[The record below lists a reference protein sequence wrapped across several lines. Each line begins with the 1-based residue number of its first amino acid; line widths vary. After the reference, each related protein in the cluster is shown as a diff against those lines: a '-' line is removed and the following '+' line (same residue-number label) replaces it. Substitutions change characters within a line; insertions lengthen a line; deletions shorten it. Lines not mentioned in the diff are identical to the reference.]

1 MSEGGAPQPQPQT
14 QVQASS
20 SHRGGQSGRRGRSG
34 RGRGDRG
41 HANGG
46 RRGGGR
52 NAAPQP
58 QNQAQAATASE
69 TPAPAPAPASA
80 PAPQNSAPEQASS
93 GSGRRGRGRGGSR
106 GGGRRGTPTRG
117 GQVSGTQ
124 RRFGGHL
131 TTNAAAG
138 ADADDGSAPSLSA
151 EAPDFVPGQPVPRRS
166 APAPK
171 QKKPQYPLAPKSTAP
186 DLPTRIHEDV
196 SNGQY
201 ECVICSSEVL
211 RPSRVWS
218 CTLCWTVLHL
228 SCVKKWYT
236 SQLKKD
242 DDTHSWRC
250 PGCNSNLTEEPTT
263 YHCWCGKDIN
273 PRNVPGLPPH
283 SCGQTCSKPR
293 STCPHPC
300 PLECHAGPCPPCT
313 LMGPTQSCFC
323 GKHEVT
329 KRCTETDYGEG
340 WSCKEICGDLLPCGE
355 HFCASPCHSG
365 LCGSCESLMQARC
378 YCGKEHKEIP
388 CDRRGDLEMSF
399 NYGQVYGSD
408 SEDISEDSWFD
419 GSFDCG
425 ATCGRKYDCGH
436 HDCEKTCHPQDEMS
450 AHCPFSPDVVLT
462 CPCGKTPLEELLEQ
476 PRQSCQDKIPHCKKT
491 CGKTL
496 SCGHQCN
503 DTCHTGPCN
512 PCFQKMDVTCR
523 CGRTVSPTLCH
534 QGEIATPMCMRVCQ
548 AQLNCGRHKCGE
560 HCCPGEK
567 RAIERQAARRKHRPQ
582 ATDEVE
588 AEHICVRV
596 CGRTLKCGT
605 HQCSQ
610 ICHSGPCPSCLEAVF
625 EEISCACG
633 RTILQPPQPCGTR
646 PPDCRFDCTRAPPC
660 GHPSVKHN
668 CHPDDTSCPKCPF
681 LVEKACICGKQ
692 RMKNRPCWLEE
703 ARCGLQC
710 GKKLKC
716 GTHTCRKE
724 CHRPGECEDADIPGS
739 HCAQP
744 CGKTRK
750 SCDHTC
756 QDSCHAPFQCKEDRP
771 CQSKTFI
778 TCDCQHRKK
787 EVRCL
792 ATRANPSPDRDTLKC
807 DDECLRLQ
815 RNQRLAAALN
825 IDPDHS
831 DDHVPYSDATLK
843 LCRDLGMTW
852 SQNQEREFRVFAT
865 EPSEKRLR
873 FKPMPASQ
881 RAFLHNL
888 AADFGFDSESQDPE
902 PHRHVS
908 IFKTPR
914 FVAPPKKTLA
924 QCVKIRTDAAKA
936 TAAAA
941 AASSAA
947 AAVASA
953 PEPFNALLLTAPRFG
968 LTIDEVESALS
979 AHLKS
984 HNSLA
989 FTTSFLPS
997 DEIVLR
1003 AVPVTSWGTTPS
1015 AVEASLASL
1024 KPLVARTIEK
1034 EGLAASA
1041 MLVHADASL
1050 NVLRREGAGS
1060 GGGGW
1065 NAVVGRAAAPRRV
1078 LGPAKPAD
1086 ERPASGF
1093 VSFSKLAKKKIADPV
1108 ADDWE
1113 AAADSDE

>member
-1 MSEGGAPQPQPQT
+1 MSEGGGVQT
-14 QVQASS
+14 QTQTQTQASS
-20 SHRGGQSGRRGRSG
+20 SSRGGRRGRSG
-34 RGRGDRG
+34 RGRGGRG
-41 HANGG
+41 QSDGG

-52 NAAPQP
+52 NAAAQSQP
-58 QNQAQAATASE
+58 QNQNQSHNQAGPVPASE
-69 TPAPAPAPASA
+69 PIVTAAPRESAPDASA
-80 PAPQNSAPEQASS
+80 S

-106 GGGRRGTPTRG
+106 GGRRGGGRG
-117 GQVSGTQ
+117 GSGVAAPVPGTQ
-124 RRFGGHL
+124 RTFGGRL
-131 TTNAAAG
+131 TTNAGPDENAAAG
-138 ADADDGSAPSLSA
+138 LSA
-151 EAPDFVPGQPVPRRS
+151 AAPDFVPGQPVPQRS
-166 APAPK
+166 APAPR
-171 QKKPQYPLAPKSTAP
+171 QKKPQYPLAPKSTAA
-186 DLPTRIHEDV
+186 DLPTRIHEDI
-196 SNGQY
+196 NHGQY

-211 RPSRVWS
+211 RSSRVWS
-218 CTLCWTVLHL
+218 CGLCWTVLHF

-250 PGCNSNLTEEPTT
+250 PGCNSNLTEEPTS

-313 LMGPTQSCFC
+313 LMGPTQACFC

-329 KRCTETDYGEG
+329 KRCTETDYGNG

-355 HFCASPCHSG
+355 HFCATPCHPG
-365 LCGSCESLMQARC
+365 LCGSCEIPMQARC

-399 NYGQVYGSD
+399 NYGQISSE
-408 SEDISEDSWFD
+408 SEDSSEDSWFD

-425 ATCGRKYDCGH
+425 ATCGRKYDCGFH
-436 HDCEKTCHPQDEMS
+436 GCEKTCHPQDEVS
-450 AHCPFSPDVVLT
+450 AHCPLSPDVVAN
-462 CPCGKTPLEELLEQ
+462 CPCGKTPLEELLDQ
-476 PRQSCQDKIPHCKKT
+476 PRQSCQGEVPHCKKT

-496 SCGHQCN
+496 SCGHQCV
-503 DTCHTGPCN
+503 DTCHIGPCN
-512 PCFQKMDVTCR
+512 PCFQKMDITCR
-523 CGRTVSPTLCH
+523 CGRTSCTSLCH
-534 QGEIATPMCMRVCQ
+534 QGEIAPPMCMRVCQ
-548 AQLNCGRHKCGE
+548 GQLNCARHKCGE
-560 HCCPGEK
+560 RCCPGEK
-567 RAIERQAARRKHRPQ
+567 RAIERAAARRKHRPQ
-582 ATDEVE
+582 IAEEVE

-605 HQCSQ
+605 HECYQ

-633 RTILQPPQPCGTR
+633 RTVLQPPQPCGT
-646 PPDCRFDCTRAPPC
+646 PPPECRFDCTRAPPC

-668 CHPDDTSCPKCPF
+668 CHPDDVPCPKCPF
-681 LVEKACICGKQ
+681 LMEKACICGKQ

-703 ARCGLQC
+703 ARCGLPC

-724 CHRPGECEDADIPGS
+724 CHRPGECEDAEIPGS

-750 SCDHTC
+750 SCEHAC
-756 QDSCHAPFQCKEDRP
+756 QDSCHAPYQCKEDRP

-778 TCDCQHRKK
+778 TCECQNRKK
-787 EVRCL
+787 EVKCL
-792 ATRANPSPDRDTLKC
+792 ATKTNPTPDRDTLKC

-825 IDPDHS
+825 VDPDHT
-831 DDHVPYSDATLK
+831 DDHIPYSDTTLK
-843 LCRDLGMTW
+843 LFRELSLTW
-852 SQNQEREFRVFAT
+852 AQNQEREFRVFAS

-873 FKPMPASQ
+873 FKPMPKAQ
-881 RAFLHNL
+881 RAFIHNL

-908 IFKTPR
+908 VFKTPR
-914 FVAPPKKTLA
+914 FVSAPKKTLA
-924 QCVKIRTDAAKA
+924 QCAKIRADAAKL
-936 TAAAA
+936 TAAP
-941 AASSAA
+941 AASSSAN
-947 AAVASA
+947 ASAA

-968 LTIDEVESALS
+968 LTIDEIDSAL
-979 AHLKS
+979 ATHLKS
-984 HNSLA
+984 HNSLS

-997 DEIVLR
+997 DEVLIR
-1003 AVPVTSWGTTPS
+1003 AVPVTSWGTSPS
-1015 AVEASLASL
+1015 AVESTLASL
-1024 KPLVARTIEK
+1024 KPLVARTVTK
-1034 EGLAASA
+1034 EGLAAA
-1041 MLVHADASL
+1041 ALLVTADANL
-1050 NVLRREGAGS
+1050 NVLRREGAAAAGA
-1060 GGGGW
+1060 GGW
-1065 NAVVGRAAAPRRV
+1065 NAVVGRAAAQRRV
-1078 LGPAKPAD
+1078 FGPAKP
-1086 ERPASGF
+1086 ETTRPSSGF
-1093 VSFSKLAKKKIADPV
+1093 VSFSKLARKKVVEDSV

-1113 AAADSDE
+1113 AAADDE